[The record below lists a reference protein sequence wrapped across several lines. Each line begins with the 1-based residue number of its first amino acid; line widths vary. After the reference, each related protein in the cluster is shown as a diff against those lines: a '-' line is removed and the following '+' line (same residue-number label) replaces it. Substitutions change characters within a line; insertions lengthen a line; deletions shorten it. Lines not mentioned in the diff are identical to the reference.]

1 MGKSVYSVMLTDDV
15 VAAVDALAYQTGISR
30 SRMIDRILAQHVCC
44 ETPAQQMADIF
55 RRIEEMA
62 NFHSRMQLLFPPS
75 QELLQLKSAV
85 PYKYNPTVKYAVY
98 LTPEDPLSLGQLRVS
113 LRSQSTALRSAMNGF
128 YRFWANLEEQHFHE
142 GRFLSYRI
150 DEDRYERSLRRPN
163 GLAPAEQG
171 DAIAAYL
178 SLFDAT
184 LKAYFDGLPNLQEAA
199 RSAYGVFG
207 SETHPKKNA
216 HILAL

>member
-1 MGKSVYSVMLTDDV
+1 
-15 VAAVDALAYQTGISR
+15 
-30 SRMIDRILAQHVCC
+30 
-44 ETPAQQMADIF
+44 
-55 RRIEEMA
+55 
-62 NFHSRMQLLFPPS
+62 
-75 QELLQLKSAV
+75 
-85 PYKYNPTVKYAVY
+85 
-98 LTPEDPLSLGQLRVS
+98 
-113 LRSQSTALRSAMNGF
+113 
-128 YRFWANLEEQHFHE
+128 
-142 GRFLSYRI
+142 FLSYRI